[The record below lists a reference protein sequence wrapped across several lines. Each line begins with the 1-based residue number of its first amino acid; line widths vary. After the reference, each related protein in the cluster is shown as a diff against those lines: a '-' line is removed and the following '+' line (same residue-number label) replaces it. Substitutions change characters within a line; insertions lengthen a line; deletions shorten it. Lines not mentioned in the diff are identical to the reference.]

1 MLLYFL
7 KKFVM
12 DLGSVGLW
20 ILHRPLY
27 PSTIHQN
34 DNKLNFY
41 KKIIWISRWPSYKIY
56 HHVKIGWGGKSTL
69 VPVKPYVKGKSMYIM
84 WAFNVEK
91 FQN

>member
-20 ILHRPLY
+20 ILHRPLLY
-27 PSTIHQN
+27 PSNIHQN

-41 KKIIWISRWPSYKIY
+41 
-56 HHVKIGWGGKSTL
+56 
-69 VPVKPYVKGKSMYIM
+69 
-84 WAFNVEK
+84 
-91 FQN
+91 

>member
-27 PSTIHQN
+27 PSNIHQN

-41 KKIIWISRWPSYKIY
+41 KKIFES
-56 HHVKIGWGGKSTL
+56 HVDPHIIDAMSCWEGKREWN
-69 VPVKPYVKGKSMYIM
+69 YILYTDH
-84 WAFNVEK
+84 
-91 FQN
+91 

>member
-34 DNKLNFY
+34 NNKLNFY
-41 KKIIWISRWPSYKIY
+41 KKIFESHVDPHIIDAMSSAERGGENETISYTN
-56 HHVKIGWGGKSTL
+56 H
-69 VPVKPYVKGKSMYIM
+69 
-84 WAFNVEK
+84 
-91 FQN
+91 